1 MTDQNEETKYLSH
14 LISF

>member
-1 MTDQNEETKYLSH
+1 MTDRPENTKYLSH